1 MEKKKLFVVCSSHLD
16 REWYVSYEQ
25 TRIYIDGVINRV
37 LDILAR
43 QPDYRFMLDGQTSVL
58 EDYLEIYPE
67 REEEIAR
74 FQEETGMDFV
84 VVTSD
89 EPQEDGEQYRV
100 ADEFYIHGNFG
111 LDSEDSGVLYYIDMY
126 NRYQYIYTRGQMI
139 DYLTGSRI
147 DAATGGSQSLLAQG
161 DYVGAVEEIMERV
174 RGYLR
179 DGIPE
184 GQYRYD
190 ILTGEILTARKKA
203 LTTAEAAVCAAVA
216 AAAGLAFVTLVKRSY
231 RLKGSTYS
239 YNFRENCDLT
249 ITGRVDDY
257 IRTTTTQA
265 RKPDPPRSSGGGGY
279 HGGGSGVHTSV
290 GGGHHGGGGGHF

>member
-1 MEKKKLFVVCSSHLD
+1 
-16 REWYVSYEQ
+16 
-25 TRIYIDGVINRV
+25 
-37 LDILAR
+37 
-43 QPDYRFMLDGQTSVL
+43 
-58 EDYLEIYPE
+58 
-67 REEEIAR
+67 
-74 FQEETGMDFV
+74 
-84 VVTSD
+84 
-89 EPQEDGEQYRV
+89 
-100 ADEFYIHGNFG
+100 
-111 LDSEDSGVLYYIDMY
+111 
-126 NRYQYIYTRGQMI
+126 
-139 DYLTGSRI
+139 
-147 DAATGGSQSLLAQG
+147 
-161 DYVGAVEEIMERV
+161 MERV

-216 AAAGLAFVTLVKRSY
+216 AAAGLAFVALVKRSS

>member
-1 MEKKKLFVVCSSHLD
+1 
-16 REWYVSYEQ
+16 
-25 TRIYIDGVINRV
+25 
-37 LDILAR
+37 
-43 QPDYRFMLDGQTSVL
+43 
-58 EDYLEIYPE
+58 
-67 REEEIAR
+67 
-74 FQEETGMDFV
+74 
-84 VVTSD
+84 
-89 EPQEDGEQYRV
+89 
-100 ADEFYIHGNFG
+100 
-111 LDSEDSGVLYYIDMY
+111 
-126 NRYQYIYTRGQMI
+126 
-139 DYLTGSRI
+139 
-147 DAATGGSQSLLAQG
+147 
-161 DYVGAVEEIMERV
+161 MERV

-265 RKPDPPRSSGGGGY
+265 RKPDRRAPPGAGDTTAAAAVCTPVSAAAITAVAAAISEAMRPDRKTVDSLRRGAHALARGV
-279 HGGGSGVHTSV
+279 HGGWRRC
-290 GGGHHGGGGGHF
+290 F

>member
-1 MEKKKLFVVCSSHLD
+1 MRTKRWAGLLALVLLLSLCGGALATAARVYDGADLFTASEEAAL
-16 REWYVSYEQ
+16 
-25 TRIYIDGVINRV
+25 
-37 LDILAR
+37 
-43 QPDYRFMLDGQTSVL
+43 
-58 EDYLEIYPE
+58 
-67 REEEIAR
+67 EEESPAFRRKRGWISWSSPR
-74 FQEETGMDFV
+74 MNPRRTESRSRGR
-84 VVTSD
+84 
-89 EPQEDGEQYRV
+89 RV
-100 ADEFYIHGNFG
+100 YVHGNFG

-139 DYLTGSRI
+139 DYLTGTRI

-190 ILTGEILTARKKA
+190 ILTGEMRTARKKA

>member
-1 MEKKKLFVVCSSHLD
+1 MRTKRWAGLIALAMLLALLGSALASAQRVYDGADLFTAG
-16 REWYVSYEQ
+16 EE
-25 TRIYIDGVINRV
+25 
-37 LDILAR
+37 AA
-43 QPDYRFMLDGQTSVL
+43 L
-58 EDYLEIYPE
+58 EA
-67 REEEIAR
+67 EIAR
-74 FQEETGMDFV
+74 FQEDTGMDFV

-89 EPQEDGEQYRV
+89 EPQEDGEQYRA

-126 NRYQYIYTRGQMI
+126 NRYQYLYTRGQMI

-147 DAATGGSQSLLAQG
+147 DATTGGSRGLLAQG

-179 DGIPE
+179 EGISE

-190 ILTGEILTARKKA
+190 ILTGEVLTSRHKA
-203 LTTAEAAVCAAVA
+203 LTAMETAVCAVLAAV
-216 AAAGLAFVTLVKRSY
+216 AGLAFVVLVKRRY

-239 YNFRENCDLT
+239 YDFRDNCDVT
-249 ITGRVDDY
+249 ITGRVDDS

-265 RKPDPPRSSGGGGY
+265 RKPDPPRSSGGGGSR
-279 HGGGSGVHTSV
+279 GGGSGVHTSI

>member
-1 MEKKKLFVVCSSHLD
+1 MRKQRLAALLTLLVMLAGVALASAQRVYDGADLFTAS
-16 REWYVSYEQ
+16 EE
-25 TRIYIDGVINRV
+25 
-37 LDILAR
+37 AA
-43 QPDYRFMLDGQTSVL
+43 L
-58 EDYLEIYPE
+58 ES
-67 REEEIAR
+67 EIAR

-84 VVTSD
+84 LVTSD
-89 EPQEDGEQYRV
+89 EPQEDGEQHRA
-100 ADEFYIHGNFG
+100 ADEFYIHGDFG

-147 DAATGGSQSLLAQG
+147 DAATGGSQGLLAQG

-190 ILTGEILTARKKA
+190 ILTGEVLTSRHRALTAM
-203 LTTAEAAVCAAVA
+203 EAAVCAALGL
-216 AAAGLAFVTLVKRSY
+216 AAGLVFVAFVKRRY
-231 RLKGSTYS
+231 HLKGSTYS
-239 YNFRENCDLT
+239 YHFRDNCEVT
-249 ITGRVDDY
+249 ITGRADDY
-257 IRTTTTQA
+257 LRTTTTQA
-265 RKPDPPRSSGGGGY
+265 RKPDPPRSSGGG
-279 HGGGSGVHTSV
+279 HGGGSGVHRSV

>member
-1 MEKKKLFVVCSSHLD
+1 MRMKRWASLL
-16 REWYVSYEQ
+16 
-25 TRIYIDGVINRV
+25 VIA
-37 LDILAR
+37 LL
-43 QPDYRFMLDGQTSVL
+43 LSLCGSVL
-58 EDYLEIYPE
+58 ASAQRVYDGADLFTGSEEAALEA
-67 REEEIAR
+67 EIAR

-89 EPQEDGEQYRV
+89 EEQKDGEQYRA

-126 NRYQYIYTRGQMI
+126 NRYQYLYTRGQMI

-190 ILTGEILTARKKA
+190 ILTGEVLTSRHKA
-203 LTTAEAAVCAAVA
+203 LTAVEMVVCAAVA
-216 AAAGLAFVTLVKRSY
+216 AIAGLAFVIFIKRSY
-231 RLKGSTYS
+231 RLKGSTYN
-239 YNFRENCDLT
+239 YNFRENCDVE

-279 HGGGSGVHTSV
+279 RGGGSGVHSSV